1 MGSERA
7 WVKTLLSSFAVQLTT
22 LPVLLR
28 MYGEVSVL
36 GIVLNLAVASYG
48 KCGADLRVVLCGC
61 WIYEYFR
68 CGICLIPG
76 KILLMLYEKLCV
88 LAGAVPFCTWI
99 GGAPEIWQCV
109 VYYVLLFG
117 GIQIALF
124 LKEKGAYRVWRVLSR
139 GICVAVVCVS
149 IFYSGIPTE
158 KSDFDHL
165 SGYRTGGR
173 DRDTASGRQ
182 NGHGGW
188 WKQQ

>member
-1 MGSERA
+1 MVRYQSGNRFESGR
-7 WVKTLLSSFAVQLTT
+7 
-22 LPVLLR
+22 
-28 MYGEVSVL
+28 
-36 GIVLNLAVASYG
+36 ASYG

-68 CGICLIPG
+68 CRDLSDSG

-124 LKEKGAYRVWRVLSR
+124 LKEKERTVCGESCREEFVLL
-139 GICVAVVCVS
+139 
-149 IFYSGIPTE
+149 
-158 KSDFDHL
+158 L
-165 SGYRTGGR
+165 SV
-173 DRDTASGRQ
+173 
-182 NGHGGW
+182 
-188 WKQQ
+188 